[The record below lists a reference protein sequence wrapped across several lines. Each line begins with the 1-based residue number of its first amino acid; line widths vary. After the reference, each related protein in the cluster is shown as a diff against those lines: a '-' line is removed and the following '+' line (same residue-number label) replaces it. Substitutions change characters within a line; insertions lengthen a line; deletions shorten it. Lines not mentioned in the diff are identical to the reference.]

1 MPDPDLIL
9 ASGST
14 IRKQMLI
21 DAGISF
27 DVITSEVDED
37 IIKSTFIEESF
48 FNLLG
53 FHLSGPA
60 GLLFGLTLFCL
71 FIILIRKER
80 TSGKKKSETSDFE
93 DIGQPIEAKINLSRS
108 YIEMGQF
115 GDASKYLQEALAQD
129 NLSDNQKKEINQ
141 LLSRIKE
148 DGS

>member
-1 MPDPDLIL
+1 MDFLD
-9 ASGST
+9 T
-14 IRKQMLI
+14 
-21 DAGISF
+21 
-27 DVITSEVDED
+27 
-37 IIKSTFIEESF
+37 TFIEDGF

-53 FHLSGPA
+53 FHLSGPT

-115 GDASKYLQEALAQD
+115 EDASKYLQEALSQE

-148 DGS
+148 NGS

>member
-1 MPDPDLIL
+1 MDFLD
-9 ASGST
+9 T
-14 IRKQMLI
+14 
-21 DAGISF
+21 
-27 DVITSEVDED
+27 
-37 IIKSTFIEESF
+37 TFIEDGF

-53 FHLSGPA
+53 FHLSGPT

-115 GDASKYLQEALAQD
+115 EDASKYLQEALSQE
-129 NLSDNQKKEINQ
+129 NLSDNQKKEIDQ

-148 DGS
+148 NGS

>member
-1 MPDPDLIL
+1 M
-9 ASGST
+9 
-14 IRKQMLI
+14 
-21 DAGISF
+21 AGL
-27 DVITSEVDED
+27 
-37 IIKSTFIEESF
+37 
-48 FNLLG
+48 NLLE
-53 FHLSGPA
+53 PV
-60 GLLFGLTLFCL
+60 
-71 FIILIRKER
+71 
-80 TSGKKKSETSDFE
+80 DFE

>member
-1 MPDPDLIL
+1 MDFLD
-9 ASGST
+9 T
-14 IRKQMLI
+14 
-21 DAGISF
+21 
-27 DVITSEVDED
+27 
-37 IIKSTFIEESF
+37 TFIEESF

-115 GDASKYLQEALAQD
+115 GDASKYLKEALVQD

>member
-1 MPDPDLIL
+1 MDFLD
-9 ASGST
+9 T
-14 IRKQMLI
+14 
-21 DAGISF
+21 
-27 DVITSEVDED
+27 
-37 IIKSTFIEESF
+37 TFIEESF

-115 GDASKYLQEALAQD
+115 GDASKYLQEAL
-129 NLSDNQKKEINQ
+129 IIC
-141 LLSRIKE
+141 LLSNSILTIIFAIISSGNVSNVANVFFMRASSFCILLYLYLIIHNY
-148 DGS
+148 